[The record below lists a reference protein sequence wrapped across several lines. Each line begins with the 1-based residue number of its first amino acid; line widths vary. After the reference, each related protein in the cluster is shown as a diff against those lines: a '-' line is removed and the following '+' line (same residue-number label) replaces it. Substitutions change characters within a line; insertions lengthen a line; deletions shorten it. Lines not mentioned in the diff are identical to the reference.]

1 MYQSVQKR
9 ATGFVAW
16 CESVREYPPGGC
28 CHCSCDID
36 HEEACCDPW
45 SFAHIFWGI
54 ITGLSAFW
62 IGWWSM
68 LVTILVAIVFEILE
82 NTEIGSIVASNVC
95 CHSTYIGDNMWNS
108 IFDVLFNTIGGL
120 ITTLII
126 KYTY

>member
-1 MYQSVQKR
+1 
-9 ATGFVAW
+9 
-16 CESVREYPPGGC
+16 
-28 CHCSCDID
+28 
-36 HEEACCDPW
+36 
-45 SFAHIFWGI
+45 
-54 ITGLSAFW
+54 
-62 IGWWSM
+62 M

-126 KYTY
+126 K